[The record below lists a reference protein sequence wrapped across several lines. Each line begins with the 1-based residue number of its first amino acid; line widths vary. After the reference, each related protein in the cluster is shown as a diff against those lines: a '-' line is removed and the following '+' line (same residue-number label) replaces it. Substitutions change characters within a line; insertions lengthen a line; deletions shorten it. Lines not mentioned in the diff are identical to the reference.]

1 MAYVCHPRT
10 WTVSTFRGSG
20 PSQLY
25 ENLSLKTEPGE
36 MAQGLKAL
44 AALPVFDSKH
54 PHSGS
59 QLYVIP
65 VPGI

>member
-10 WTVSTFRGSG
+10 WKVSTFRGSR

-25 ENLSLKTEPGE
+25 EILSLKTEPGE

-44 AALPVFDSKH
+44 TALPVFDSKQ